1 MSKNQNIQ
9 HDVTNISLKPK
20 KINRTNKTPIYADEL
35 AEVKINSHTTRLT
48 FGFIYPETDN
58 PEATHTLVNESV
70 TIAMP
75 TANFLAAISQMIA
88 PIVENEQLLNVLHE
102 DYSNMADYAKNQL
115 KNIKPSK
122 K

>member
-9 HDVTNISLKPK
+9 YDVTNISSKPK

-58 PEATHTLVNESV
+58 PEATHTMVNESV

-115 KNIKPSK
+115 KNIKPPK